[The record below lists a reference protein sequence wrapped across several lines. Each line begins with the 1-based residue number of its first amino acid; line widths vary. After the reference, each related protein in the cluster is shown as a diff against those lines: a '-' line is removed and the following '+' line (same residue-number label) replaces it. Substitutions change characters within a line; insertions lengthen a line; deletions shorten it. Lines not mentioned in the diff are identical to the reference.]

1 MDRDE
6 KLAKHLEFVQ
16 GVINRMAGN
25 SFLLK
30 GWSVTLVVGLFALAA
45 SGGNWAYAAL
55 GLLPSLSF
63 WWLDA
68 YYLQQERLFRKLHDA
83 VRRGDFEQDVYCMA
97 TSKYAKEVPCLM
109 STAFSLTIFALH
121 GAIIVTVIV
130 VSTVLIFNPAA
141 RSVIHGASSIL

>member
-1 MDRDE
+1 MDNDD
-6 KLAKHLEFVQ
+6 KLAKHVELVQ
-16 GVINRMAGN
+16 GVINRMASN

-45 SGGNWAYAAL
+45 SGGNWAYSVL

-83 VRRGDFEQDVYCMA
+83 VRRGELESDLYGMNTA
-97 TSKYAKEVPCLM
+97 KYAAYVPDLL
-109 STAFSLTIFALH
+109 STAFSKSVLALH
-121 GAIIVTVIV
+121 GVVVATVVIVTIV
-130 VSTVLIFNPAA
+130 LSQHTPK
-141 RSVIHGASSIL
+141 GA

>member
-6 KLAKHLEFVQ
+6 KLTKHIELVQ

-30 GWSVTLVVGLFALAA
+30 GWSVTLVAGLFALVAT
-45 SGGNWAYAAL
+45 GGNWAFAAL

-68 YYLQQERLFRKLHDA
+68 YYLRQERLFRKLHDA
-83 VRRGDFEQDVYCMA
+83 IRRGELDSDLYWMS
-97 TSKYAKEVPCLM
+97 TTKYEAEVAGLA
-109 STAFSLTIFALH
+109 STAFSKSVIGLH
-121 GAIIVTVIV
+121 GAVILTVIV
-130 VSTVLIFNPAA
+130 VTAVLVV
-141 RSVIHGASSIL
+141 RASQGV